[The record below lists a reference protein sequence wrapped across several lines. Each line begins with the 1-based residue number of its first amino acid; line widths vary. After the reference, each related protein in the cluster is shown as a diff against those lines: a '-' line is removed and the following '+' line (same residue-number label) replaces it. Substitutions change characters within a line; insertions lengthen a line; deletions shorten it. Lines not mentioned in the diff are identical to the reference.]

1 MKKII
6 ISSALVLAVSG
17 LAGCATGGSSFED
30 VAAKAE
36 KEMKIAKKM
45 NYLWRDTGKFLK
57 KAKKAKASGN
67 SKKAMKL
74 AKKAL
79 SQAKLAQKQAKA
91 EANPRV
97 IYPR

>member
-6 ISSALVLAVSG
+6 ISSALAIAVVG
-17 LAGCATGGSSFED
+17 LSGCASSGPSFKD
-30 VAAKAE
+30 VSAE
-36 KEMKIAKKM
+36 AQKEMKVAKKM
-45 NYLWRDTGKFLK
+45 NYLWRDASKILK
-57 KAKKAKASGN
+57 KAKKARSNGT

-79 SQAKLAQKQAKA
+79 SQAKMAQLQAKA

-97 IYPR
+97 RY